1 MKTHRPGMR
10 TCLVMLLG
18 CVAASQPALA
28 IKTYEGDPGTL
39 GNAASWRTPEFLR
52 DWGLRAIGA
61 EFAYAAGF
69 SGDGVRV
76 GMVDSG
82 FFDGHP
88 QFGSTRYQGVTVNGV
103 AGSYNPAFNDSHGTH
118 VGGTIAAGRDG
129 SIGGAN
135 NFHGVAFNA
144 SVYAGNTGKTDGVL
158 FGMPQPGQTV
168 AQTLDQAYVADVYRG
183 VNASGVRVIN
193 TSFGSQPNTEQ
204 YQTLLPSASFPGRV
218 GLLGAWGY
226 LSGSTGT
233 STWFQ
238 GALDAASTGTLM
250 VFSAGNT
257 GYANASTR
265 AAAAYFKPSLEANWL
280 GVAAI
285 STTGQTFNADGS
297 INVPGRQLYN
307 QCGVAK
313 WSCMTAPGNAINGST
328 VSLSGGVPTATY
340 SSFSG
345 TSMAAPHASG
355 ALAVLMER
363 YGYMNNAQVLEVMKT
378 TALQNQQINNA
389 AGVAIPN
396 PNAGQRVV
404 MPDERNGWGTVSLR
418 DAVNGPGQFSGRFAV
433 NTQGQSDTWSNAI
446 TDTAIRAR
454 QGEDVAEAVVWAAR
468 KAEMGWQNGLPAN
481 ASPEARTEYEV
492 GTAREGARDV
502 RVYTGSLAKYGAG
515 AITLAGN
522 NSYSGGTQVYAGRL
536 VAASA
541 TALGTGDVNVFGGS
555 LAVRA
560 MQTLMLGG
568 NLSLGAEAEL
578 DLVLGSGS
586 PALIDLSGHVNFSG
600 ALALSFADGFS
611 FNGTQQYALMGY
623 GSHDGSFAATSFTGL
638 MAGYSA
644 QLLYTATGLGLSV
657 VAVPEPASYALML
670 GGLGLVGW
678 MARRRRRG

>member
-1 MKTHRPGMR
+1 MKTPPSPTKTHLAVLLL
-10 TCLVMLLG
+10 CL
-18 CVAASQPALA
+18 AASQPALA
-28 IKTYEGDPGTL
+28 IRTYEGDPGML

-82 FFDGHP
+82 YFDLHP

-129 SIGGAN
+129 SVGGVS

-144 SVYAGNTGKTDGVL
+144 NVVVGNTGKTDAVL
-158 FGMPQPGQTV
+158 FGMPQASQTA
-168 AQTLDQAYVADVYRG
+168 AQTIDNAYVADVYRA
-183 VNASGVRVIN
+183 VNASGARVIN
-193 TSFGSQPNTEQ
+193 TSFGSQPNSEQ

-238 GALDAASTGTLM
+238 GAVDAARTGTVM

-265 AAAAYFKPSLEANWL
+265 AAAAYFDPTLEANWL
-280 GVAAI
+280 GMAAI
-285 STTGQTFNADGS
+285 SATGQTFNADGS
-297 INVPGRQLYN
+297 INIPGRQLYN

-328 VSLSGGVPTATY
+328 VALSGGVPTATY

-363 YGYMNNAQVLEVMKT
+363 YSYMDNARVLEVMKT
-378 TALQNQQINNA
+378 TAIQNQQINDA
-389 AGVAIPN
+389 AGVAITN

-404 MPDERNGWGTVSLR
+404 VPDNRNGWGTVSLK
-418 DAVNGPGQFSGRFAV
+418 DAMNGPGQFTGRFAV
-433 NTQGQSDTWSNAI
+433 NTQGQNDTWANGI

-454 QGEDVAEAVVWAAR
+454 QGEDAAEAVVWAAR
-468 KAEMGWQNGLPAN
+468 VAEMGWQNGLPAG
-481 ASPEARTEYEV
+481 ATPEARTEFEV
-492 GTAREGARDV
+492 GTARAAARDG
-502 RVYTGSLAKYGAG
+502 RVYAGALAKFGAG
-515 AITLAGN
+515 VITLSGN
-522 NSYSGGTQVYAGRL
+522 NSYTGGTQVYGGGL

-541 TALGTGDVNVFGGS
+541 SALGTGDVDIFAGS
-555 LAVRA
+555 LAVRSA
-560 MQTLMLGG
+560 QTLTL
-568 NLSLGAEAEL
+568 NNDLSLSADAAL
-578 DLVLGSGS
+578 DLVLGSSGA
-586 PALIDLSGHVNFSG
+586 ALMSVGGHLSFGG
-600 ALALSFADGFS
+600 ALALSFAEGFV
-611 FNGTQQYALMGY
+611 FNGSQQYFLIGH
-623 GSHDGSFAATSFTGL
+623 GSANGSFATTTFTGL
-638 MAGYSA
+638 IDGYSA
-644 QLLYTATGLGLSV
+644 ELLYTPTGLGLSV
-657 VAVPEPASYALML
+657 TAVPEPATYALMF